1 MSKSSPPIQICT
13 LEEIEEV
20 VSSSTFA
27 VSLIDA
33 IQSGFA
39 AYSRGKFNAGVIQTL
54 GAPPMAPFV
63 ADCPNYAAQTCVKSG
78 YITGS
83 EYYVI
88 KVASGGTPHEN
99 SGLMQVYSQR
109 TGKLAVLLLDDGLLT
124 EIRTAAAGALAAKM
138 FAPTL
143 KETDAVGML
152 GSGIQA
158 RFQLRYLANVTD
170 CRNVLVWGRTEEKV
184 NQYKRDMEAEGW
196 QVQTTDDPQRLLRE
210 CMLIVTTTSSR
221 EPILRLDGI
230 DTERLNCH
238 INCIGADASGKMEL
252 DPMLVAASDL
262 LVADCKKQTRERGEF
277 EEAIAKGLVSLDQVV
292 EIGNASSID
301 GEPSTPDRR
310 LSIFDT
316 SGVAVQ
322 DCVVAEMVMKALSTN
337 AI

>member
-1 MSKSSPPIQICT
+1 MSESRPPIKIYT

-20 VSSSTFA
+20 ASSSTFA
-27 VSLIDA
+27 VSLVDA

-39 AYSRGKFNAGVIQTL
+39 AFSRGEFNAGVIQTL

-88 KVASGGTPHEN
+88 KVASGGNPHEN
-99 SGLMQVYSQR
+99 SGLVQLYSQR

-143 KETDAVGML
+143 KATDSVGML

-158 RFQLRYLANVTD
+158 RFQLRYLAHVTD

-184 NQYKRDMEAEGW
+184 NKYKRDMEAEGW
-196 QVQTTDDPQRLLRE
+196 QVQTTNDPQRLLR
-210 CMLIVTTTSSR
+210 CPLIVTTTSAR
-221 EPILRLDGI
+221 EPILKLDG

-238 INCIGADASGKMEL
+238 INCIGADATGKMEL

-262 LVADCKKQTRERGEF
+262 LVADSKKQTRERGEF
-277 EEAIAKGLVSLDQVV
+277 EEAISRGLVSLDQVV
-292 EIGNASSID
+292 EIGNVNTDGEASSS
-301 GEPSTPDRR
+301 PSKRF
-310 LSIFDT
+310 SIFDT

-322 DCVVAEMVMKALSTN
+322 DCVVAEMVMKALATN
-337 AI
+337 ATG